1 MPGMEL
7 PDLDKILTAPPKKT
21 TQKPK
26 PNQDE
31 AAFDKFKQLDSNNPR
46 KANKQNLTGGGG
58 DAFEKQAT
66 TIKDVMVQWCQC
78 RTRSYKG
85 IKIENFSTSWND
97 GMAFC
102 ALIHHFY
109 PDAFDFDKLDPKNRR
124 YNFDLAFRTA
134 DEKAGVMALLDVDD
148 MVAMKK
154 PDWKCVFTYVQA
166 LYKKL
171 G

>member
-1 MPGMEL
+1 ML
-7 PDLDKILTAPPKKT
+7 
-21 TQKPK
+21 
-26 PNQDE
+26 
-31 AAFDKFKQLDSNNPR
+31 
-46 KANKQNLTGGGG
+46 
-58 DAFEKQAT
+58 
-66 TIKDVMVQWCQC
+66 QWCQC
-78 RTRSYKG
+78 RCRDYKG
-85 IKIENFSTSWND
+85 VKIENFSTSWND
-97 GMAFC
+97 GLAFC

-109 PDAFDFDKLDPKNRR
+109 PEAFDFNKLDPKNRR

>member
-1 MPGMEL
+1 MEL
-7 PDLDKILTAPPKKT
+7 PDLEKMLQGPPPKKWT
-21 TQKPK
+21 PKPK
-26 PNQDE
+26 QDD
-31 AAFDKFKQLDSNNPR
+31 AAFDKFKQLDGANPR
-46 KANKQNLTGGGG
+46 KSNKNSSGGG

-109 PDAFDFDKLDPKNRR
+109 PEAFDFDKLDPKNRR

>member
-7 PDLDKILTAPPKKT
+7 PDLDKILTAPPKK
-21 TQKPK
+21 QPPKPK
-26 PNQDE
+26 NPDD
-31 AAFDKFKQLDSNNPR
+31 AAFDKFKSLDSNNPR
-46 KANKQNLTGGGG
+46 KPNKSSISGGGG
-58 DAFEKQAT
+58 DAFDKQVT
-66 TIKDVMVQWCQC
+66 TIKDVMLQWCQC
-78 RTRSYKG
+78 RVRDYQG
-85 IKIENFSTSWND
+85 VKIENFSTSWND

-109 PDAFDFDKLDPKNRR
+109 PEAFEFDKLEAKNRR

-154 PDWKCVFTYVQA
+154 PDWKCVFCYVQA